1 ACDTDLQFA
10 ELNGPA
16 ALAGAVEFGRECRP
30 VGDRA
35 SRSLLERARRKS
47 ARDILRA
54 ETSQDR
60 ASCAARVGG
69 LDLAEKRRHPD
80 GAVTFEGL
88 DEAALAS
95 LEDGDRHG
103 LAEVTRC
110 LLRELSARLPEPWR
124 AARCQRHLV
133 EGRPCEIGPAHG
145 LLPHE
150 AQPTACREETVGG
163 RV

>member
-1 ACDTDLQFA
+1 
-10 ELNGPA
+10 
-16 ALAGAVEFGRECRP
+16 
-30 VGDRA
+30 
-35 SRSLLERARRKS
+35 
-47 ARDILRA
+47 
-54 ETSQDR
+54 
-60 ASCAARVGG
+60 
-69 LDLAEKRRHPD
+69 
-80 GAVTFEGL
+80 EGL

-163 RV
+163 RVRDCELVRDLAHRELAALAHELDDEECVLCRTHRGLLSVAGGSHIEARKPVPVYRFHGAEWSSSF